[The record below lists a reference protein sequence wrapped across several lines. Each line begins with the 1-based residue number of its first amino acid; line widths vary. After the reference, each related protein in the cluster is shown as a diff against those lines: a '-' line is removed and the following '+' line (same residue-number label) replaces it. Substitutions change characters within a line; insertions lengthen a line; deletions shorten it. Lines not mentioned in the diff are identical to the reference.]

1 MTDSHASP
9 DPNISPDPD
18 ASLESSSEAA
28 CSYWAPDD
36 CEGTPHCPPRCP
48 RFVDKHGTPWTI
60 REATDADRDG
70 LVEMYGTFTS
80 VERAQG
86 LPPVNDRQIDT
97 WLDRLFDRG
106 LNVVAHG
113 PDGIAGHAVYTPTYA
128 AEPELAVFV
137 GPAYHGRG
145 LGTELC
151 KQIIALGAAN
161 GREAIELT
169 VEPSNSVACDI
180 YRRLGFEV
188 VERKARE
195 IEMRLPLST
204 ATAIEVQ
211 HPPALRAE

>member
-1 MTDSHASP
+1 
-9 DPNISPDPD
+9 
-18 ASLESSSEAA
+18 
-28 CSYWAPDD
+28 
-36 CEGTPHCPPRCP
+36 
-48 RFVDKHGTPWTI
+48 
-60 REATDADRDG
+60 
-70 LVEMYGTFTS
+70 
-80 VERAQG
+80 
-86 LPPVNDRQIDT
+86 
-97 WLDRLFDRG
+97 
-106 LNVVAHG
+106 
-113 PDGIAGHAVYTPTYA
+113 VYTPTYA
-128 AEPELAVFV
+128 SDPELAVFV

-195 IEMRLPLST
+195 IEMRLPLSA

>member
-1 MTDSHASP
+1 MTDP
-9 DPNISPDPD
+9 DETAGHTTETANVPDD
-18 ASLESSSEAA
+18 SGATA

-60 REATDADRDG
+60 REATESDRNG
-70 LVEMYGTFTS
+70 LREMYGTFTS
-80 VERAQG
+80 AERAQG
-86 LPPVNDRQIDT
+86 LPPVNDRQIET

-106 LNVVAHG
+106 LNVVAVG
-113 PDGIAGHAVYTPTYA
+113 PDGIAGHAVYTPTYVA
-128 AEPELAVFV
+128 DPELAVFV

-169 VEPSNSVACDI
+169 VEPSNSVACGI

-211 HPPALRAE
+211 HPPALRAK